1 MFEFQREF
9 GQHKVFTYDIHK
21 YNFRKYLEGLYE
33 TNDLENI
40 DAISEDYQKFLRGE
54 YTNLENKETD
64 LQKKF
69 YADIKTRDEYKRL
82 YISLVKDIFETFFP
96 NEKALVYQS
105 FPSIRFQFKQN
116 IAVPAHCDSD
126 HLGKHPLGEK
136 NFLLPITEMK
146 KSTRLFIESEPKKG
160 DYQGVDLVPGELFY
174 FNGNTCIHKN
184 ETNVE
189 DFVRISFDFRVL
201 TLEDYKRYI
210 LDTEITQTNP
220 RDIDKERKPVKMLV
234 GGYYQLMWNH
244 TSVEDNLNWFSIK
257 SPIMQTR
264 PVFGKEEADATYRYM
279 TTGDPFYTEFRET
292 VALET
297 KLKEYIGIKHCSMT
311 TSGTTA
317 IMAAL
322 LALGVKKDDEV
333 LVPNYTMIATANAV
347 KALGAV
353 VKLVDV
359 NKETYTL
366 DLDTVKATL
375 SERTKVVIHVSL
387 NNRSTQLQEIVEYCH
402 SRNVLV
408 LEDAAQ
414 SLGCRLNGKHYGT
427 FGDIACFSLSTP
439 KIISTGQGGFVV
451 TNNDELASHVFK
463 IKNFGR
469 KSGGIEEYSEFGLN
483 FKFTDL
489 QAVVGLEQTKKLPER
504 VERMKEIYEVYKSE
518 LGKDTSQYQLLDGLG
533 NPEWIPWFVDIVV
546 SNRSELMTFLKK
558 HAIDT
563 RICYPSIHS
572 TEFYAIEESYP
583 NTDRISGNGLFLP
596 THFAL
601 SDSEIRYVG
610 QILKLYYACLK

>member
-9 GQHKVFTYDIHK
+9 GQHKIFTYDINK
-21 YNFRKYLEGLYE
+21 YNFREYLQRLYG
-33 TNDLENI
+33 TSDLEHI
-40 DAISEDYQKFLRGE
+40 DLLSEDYKKFIAGE
-54 YTNLENKETD
+54 YTSLENKETD

-69 YADIKTRDEYKRL
+69 YTDIKTRGEFKWL
-82 YISLVKDIFETFFP
+82 YISLIKDIFEQFFP

-105 FPSIRFQFKQN
+105 FPSIRFQFKHN

-126 HLGKHPLGEK
+126 DLGKHPLGER
-136 NFLLPITEMK
+136 NFLLPITDMK

-160 DYQGVDLVPGELFY
+160 DFQGMDLVPGELLY

-210 LDTEITQTNP
+210 LENEITQTNP
-220 RDIDKERKPVKMLV
+220 RDVDKERKPVKMLV
-234 GGYYQLMWNH
+234 GGYYQLMWKN
-244 TSVEDNLNWFSIK
+244 TSVEENMNWFSIK

-264 PVFGKEEADATYRYM
+264 PVFGKEEADATHAYM

-292 VALET
+292 TALET
-297 KLKEYIGIKHCSMT
+297 KLKEFIGVKNCFMT

-317 IMAAL
+317 IMTAL

-333 LVPNYTMIATANAV
+333 IVPNYTMIATANAV
-347 KALGAV
+347 RALGAV
-353 VKLVDV
+353 PKLVDV
-359 NKETYTL
+359 NAKSFTL
-366 DLDTVKATL
+366 DLETVKASITD
-375 SERTKVVIHVSL
+375 RTKVVIHVSL
-387 NNRSTQLQEIVEYCH
+387 NNRSTDLQDIVDYCH
-402 SRNVLV
+402 SHKILV

-414 SLGCRLNGKHYGT
+414 SLGCWLNGKHYGT
-427 FGDIACFSLSTP
+427 FGDIGCFSLSTP

-451 TNNDELASHVFK
+451 TNNDDLASHVFK

-489 QAVVGLEQTKKLPER
+489 QAVIGSEQFKKLPAR
-504 VERMKEIYEVYKSE
+504 VQRMKEIYALYRSE
-518 LGKDTSQYQLLDGLG
+518 LGEKTTNYELLGGLG
-533 NPEWIPWFVDIVV
+533 NPSWIPWFVDILV
-546 SNRSELMTFLKK
+546 SNRAELMTFLKK
-558 HAIDT
+558 HNIDT
-563 RICYPSIHS
+563 RVCYPSIHA
-572 TEFYAIEESYP
+572 TEFYAIQGNYT
-583 NTDRISGNGLFLP
+583 NTDTISTNGLFLP

-601 SDSEIRYVG
+601 TNTEILYVAH
-610 QILKLYYACLK
+610 ILKLYYACLK

>member
-1 MFEFQREF
+1 MFDFQREF
-9 GQHKVFTYDIHK
+9 GQHKVFTYDMSK
-21 YNFRKYLEGLYE
+21 YNFREYLERLYG
-33 TNDLENI
+33 TSDLENI
-40 DAISEDYQKFLRGE
+40 DLLSEDYKKFVAGE
-54 YTNLENKETD
+54 YSSLENKETD

-69 YADIKTRDEYKRL
+69 YTDIKTRNEYKRL
-82 YISLVKDIFETFFP
+82 YIALVKDIFETFFP
-96 NEKALVYQS
+96 NENALVYQS
-105 FPSIRFQFKQN
+105 FPSIRFQYKEN

-136 NFLLPITEMK
+136 NFLLPITQMK
-146 KSTRLFIESEPKKG
+146 GSTRLFLESEPNKG
-160 DYQGVDLVPGELFY
+160 DYQGIDLTPGELLY

-201 TLEDYKRYI
+201 TLDAYKRYI
-210 LDTEITQTNP
+210 LQNDITQTNP
-220 RDIDKERKPVKMLV
+220 RDVDKERKPVKMLV
-234 GGYYQLMWNH
+234 GGYYQLMWKN
-244 TSVEDNLNWFSIK
+244 TSVDENLNWFSMK

-264 PVFGKEEADATYRYM
+264 PVFGKEEADATYAYM

-292 VALET
+292 TALET
-297 KLKEYIGIKHCSMT
+297 KLKNFIGVKHCYMT

-347 KALGAV
+347 KALGAL

-359 NKETYTL
+359 NAETYTL
-366 DLDTVKATL
+366 DLETVKASI
-375 SERTKVVIHVSL
+375 SERTKVVVHVSL
-387 NNRSTQLQEIVEYCH
+387 NNRSTQLQEIVDYCH
-402 SRNVLV
+402 SRNILV

-451 TNNDELASHVFK
+451 TNDDDIASHAFK

-489 QAVVGLEQTKKLPER
+489 QAVVGLEQTKKLPAR
-504 VERMKEIYEVYKSE
+504 VERMKEIYKLYNSV
-518 LGKDTSQYQLLDGLG
+518 LGEKNPHYQLLGGLE
-533 NPEWIPWFVDIVV
+533 NPEWIPWFVDALV
-546 SNRSELMTFLKK
+546 SNRPELMSFLKK
-558 HAIDT
+558 HNIDT

-572 TEFYAIEESYP
+572 TEFYAIDSPYP
-583 NTDRISGNGLFLP
+583 NTDRISNTGLFLP

-601 SDSEIRYVG
+601 TDSEVLYIANIFKV
-610 QILKLYYACLK
+610 YYACLK

>member
-1 MFEFQREF
+1 MFKFQREL
-9 GQHKVFTYDIHK
+9 GQHKVFTYDMNK
-21 YNFRKYLEGLYE
+21 YNFRDYLERLYG
-33 TNDLENI
+33 TSDLEHI
-40 DAISEDYQKFLRGE
+40 DRLSEDYKKFVSGE
-54 YTNLENKETD
+54 YSALENKETD

-69 YADIKTRDEYKRL
+69 YTDIKTRDEYKRL

-96 NEKALVYQS
+96 NEKALIYQS

-146 KSTRLFIESEPKKG
+146 RSTRLFIESEPKKA
-160 DYQGVDLVPGELFY
+160 DYQGVDLDQGELLY

-189 DFVRISFDFRVL
+189 DFVRISFDFRIL
-201 TLEDYKRYI
+201 TLDDYKRYI
-210 LDTEITQTNP
+210 LENEITQTNP
-220 RDIDKERKPVKMLV
+220 RDVDKERKPVKMVV
-234 GGYYQLMWNH
+234 GGYYQLMWKNS
-244 TSVEDNLNWFSIK
+244 SVDENLNWFSIK

-264 PVFGKEEADATYRYM
+264 PVFGKEEADATHTYM

-292 VALET
+292 TALES
-297 KLKEYIGIKHCSMT
+297 KLKEYIGVKHCFMT

-322 LALGVKKDDEV
+322 LALGIQKDDEV
-333 LVPNYTMIATANAV
+333 IVPNYTMIATANAV
-347 KALGAV
+347 RALGAV
-353 VKLVDV
+353 PKLVDV
-359 NKETYTL
+359 NSETYTL
-366 DLDTVKATL
+366 DLETVKA
-375 SERTKVVIHVSL
+375 SISNRTKVVIHVSL
-387 NNRSTQLQEIVEYCH
+387 NNRSTQLKEIVDYCH
-402 SRNVLV
+402 SKNIRV

-414 SLGCRLNGKHYGT
+414 SLGCRLNGQHYGT

-439 KIISTGQGGFVV
+439 KIISTGQGGFVI
-451 TNNDELASHVFK
+451 TNNDDLAAHVFK

-489 QAVVGLEQTKKLPER
+489 QAVVGLEQCKKLPAR
-504 VERMKEIYEVYKSE
+504 VERMKEIYALYSSE
-518 LGKDTSQYQLLDGLG
+518 LGIKNAQYELLGGQG
-533 NPEWIPWFVDIVV
+533 NPEWIPWFVDVLTT
-546 SNRSELMTFLKK
+546 NRSELMTFLKK
-558 HAIDT
+558 HNIDT
-563 RICYPSIHS
+563 RVCYPSIHA
-572 TEFYAIEESYP
+572 TEVYGLEGPYS
-583 NTDRISGNGLFLP
+583 NTDRISQNGVFLP

-601 SDSEIRYVG
+601 SDMEIRYVAY
-610 QILKLYYACLK
+610 ILKLYYTCLK